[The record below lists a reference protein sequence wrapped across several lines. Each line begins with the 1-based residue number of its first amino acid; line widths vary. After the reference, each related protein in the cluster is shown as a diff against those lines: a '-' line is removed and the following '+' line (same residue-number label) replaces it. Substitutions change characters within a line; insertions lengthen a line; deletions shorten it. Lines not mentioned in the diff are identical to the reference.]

1 MRRGRDIPERQREEG
16 GRTLV
21 LVSTPWRRGRCWL
34 RRTLDLFFPLL
45 LLPLPF
51 LSRPNVW
58 SPPRHFLFTA
68 AVRIKGKKREVH
80 ETSTVRDECPPAAPI
95 SGGER
100 RGRERGSDVCF
111 EYRYSR
117 FVSAGAAA
125 VVSRRP
131 SSFLF
136 LPSLLSFDRE
146 TPTFCFFF
154 FFFLYSPSLAAAPHF
169 YLIRKREVKV

>member
-1 MRRGRDIPERQREEG
+1 M
-16 GRTLV
+16 
-21 LVSTPWRRGRCWL
+21 S
-34 RRTLDLFFPLL
+34 PLL
-45 LLPLPF
+45 SPL
-51 LSRPNVW
+51 
-58 SPPRHFLFTA
+58 A
-68 AVRIKGKKREVH
+68 VH

-154 FFFLYSPSLAAAPHF
+154 FFFLYSPSLAPIEKLAAAPRF
-169 YLIRKREVKV
+169 YLIRKREVKVTACTRDTRIYRVYIRATVGSLEAKRVWTKISRI

>member
-1 MRRGRDIPERQREEG
+1 M
-16 GRTLV
+16 
-21 LVSTPWRRGRCWL
+21 
-34 RRTLDLFFPLL
+34 
-45 LLPLPF
+45 
-51 LSRPNVW
+51 
-58 SPPRHFLFTA
+58 
-68 AVRIKGKKREVH
+68 
-80 ETSTVRDECPPAAPI
+80 RDECPPAAPI

-146 TPTFCFFF
+146 TPTFL
-154 FFFLYSPSLAAAPHF
+154 FLLLPLFPLSRSRPALLFDKKKRSKSITPCTRDTRIYRVYTRATVGSLEA
-169 YLIRKREVKV
+169 KRVWTKISRI